1 MRLWI
6 GPDGE
11 RIDLDETDMSH
22 SLAVARDPAR
32 YGLAPDPIERH
43 LADFE
48 AGEND
53 LDYET
58 LIAMAEMKGWV
69 RVSRDADFGS
79 LLAVSASDE
88 RTARRALA
96 ALFDGL
102 VPALLL
108 EIERIEDGKLKR
120 SFRDLDED
128 AALAFVVKGR
138 LPPKREHVTEVDTPE
153 LLEAL
158 RSPALAL

>member
-1 MRLWI
+1 MRLWV
-6 GPDGE
+6 GPEGE
-11 RIDLDETDMSH
+11 RIELDERDMPH
-22 SLAVARDPAR
+22 SVAVARDPAR

-48 AGEND
+48 AGENN

-69 RVSRDADFGS
+69 RVSRDAFGS

-96 ALFDGL
+96 ALFDGP

-128 AALAFVVKGR
+128 AALAFVVRGR

-158 RSPALAL
+158 RSPALAP